1 MLESYFP
8 PQELS
13 LLQRILLIWVFIAC
27 GLVVAIQASQSYA
40 EPRPRWTLITE
51 KTKPYWYSY
60 YTFVAFLLMQIS
72 YGPLRWNLEGL
83 LPWGLEVHVLDTLWI
98 GLLGLEACM
107 LAWVFSLKIARSIK
121 GQPKVKES

>member
-1 MLESYFP
+1 
-8 PQELS
+8 
-13 LLQRILLIWVFIAC
+13 
-27 GLVVAIQASQSYA
+27 
-40 EPRPRWTLITE
+40 
-51 KTKPYWYSY
+51 
-60 YTFVAFLLMQIS
+60 MQIS